1 MATRADAIA
10 NARQQLHSGEFLAE
24 LNRRVG
30 FQTQS
35 QEPLPRR
42 SLARLSRGRTCSPH
56 LKSSGFRPALIE
68 SPIGKGPYLLAD
80 YREDPSLLTVLSYGH
95 GDVVGGMVGEWRDNL
110 NPWQTTTK
118 GDRVYGRGTAD
129 NKGQHSINMAALRAV
144 REARGG
150 KLGFNAKFIIETGE
164 EIGSPDLRA
173 GLRVAA
179 AAS

>member
-1 MATRADAIA
+1 MATRADAIGS
-10 NARQQLHSGEFLAE
+10 ARQQLHSGAFIGE

-35 QEPLPRR
+35 QEPLPGDPFRAY
-42 SLARLSRGRTCSPH
+42 LVEGLQPAFEEL
-56 LKSSGFRPALIE
+56 GFSTRLIE

-150 KLGFNAKFIIETGE
+150 KPRVTAHIIHENHAE
-164 EIGSPDLRA
+164 R
-173 GLRVAA
+173 RV
-179 AAS
+179 